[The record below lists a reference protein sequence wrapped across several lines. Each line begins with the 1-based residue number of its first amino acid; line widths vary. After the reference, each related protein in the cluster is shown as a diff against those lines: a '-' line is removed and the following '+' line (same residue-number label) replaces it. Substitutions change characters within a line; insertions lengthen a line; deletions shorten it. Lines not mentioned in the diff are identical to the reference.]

1 MAPYVLGLVIFIAIA
16 VTGGLMWW
24 NPHIEFHKAPASKKD
39 MSRDEVFAH
48 LQNHTILHLG
58 GMHFTGLTLL
68 AEAVSQSSDVAG
80 MRHQEGSDRRK
91 AHWVSDI
98 SNDGIFLQSV
108 YPKFGLDHKQF
119 FFRKWISKYAKKI
132 FPQSMVEKS
141 NWMMLRDGIGRF
153 ALHPDHRVNERSS
166 LVEPRAQ
173 VHLFSEWALFWDL
186 GKKVLLEKSH
196 SNLVASPFLHSLWGL
211 DRTSSPAR
219 FLFLQRH
226 PLALG
231 LSTIRRAGRVV
242 DDLSLEDIIANWLA
256 GEERRVED
264 WRNYFEKYSIGKDAY
279 RVMQFE
285 EILADPRKALTE
297 LFEWMGVPAEDSALR
312 FIQGKVSKD
321 ANETHF
327 GLYCDHLVHG
337 DHRVIDEHHRLV
349 QRFRSRVLA
358 VSSYDLAKVPQ
369 VCREV
374 LLGETSASVPQNER
388 PEVEAKLAEEE
399 AAEAAMDDKKR

>member
-1 MAPYVLGLVIFIAIA
+1 
-16 VTGGLMWW
+16 
-24 NPHIEFHKAPASKKD
+24 

-141 NWMMLRDGIGRF
+141 NWMTLRDGIGRF

-226 PLALG
+226 PLAGRCDGGLVLGFSGFMFFLG
-231 LSTIRRAGRVV
+231 LYLGFCGFRA
-242 DDLSLEDIIANWLA
+242 L
-256 GEERRVED
+256 
-264 WRNYFEKYSIGKDAY
+264 
-279 RVMQFE
+279 QC
-285 EILADPRKALTE
+285 AL
-297 LFEWMGVPAEDSALR
+297 LR
-312 FIQGKVSKD
+312 Q
-321 ANETHF
+321 
-327 GLYCDHLVHG
+327 L
-337 DHRVIDEHHRLV
+337 
-349 QRFRSRVLA
+349 
-358 VSSYDLAKVPQ
+358 
-369 VCREV
+369 
-374 LLGETSASVPQNER
+374 
-388 PEVEAKLAEEE
+388 
-399 AAEAAMDDKKR
+399 

>member
-242 DDLSLEDIIANWLA
+242 DDPSLEDIIANWLA

-264 WRNYFEKYSIGKDAY
+264 WCNYFEKYSIGKDAY

-285 EILADPRKALTE
+285 EILADPRK
-297 LFEWMGVPAEDSALR
+297 
-312 FIQGKVSKD
+312 GKVSKD
-321 ANETHF
+321 ANEKHF